1 MENQTANGQRIQ
13 HKQQQNSNSSIDVIL
28 LKCFQ
33 LPFCMLEGQRAQV
46 SIEMII
52 VLAALVAIALLLVSQ
67 LQKTAEKGAQ
77 AIDKKADSIF
87 KEIEEI

>member
-1 MENQTANGQRIQ
+1 
-13 HKQQQNSNSSIDVIL
+13 
-28 LKCFQ
+28 
-33 LPFCMLEGQRAQV
+33 MLEGQRAQV